1 MKMKLKEAFHSLPE
15 VKEWSQKEAGR
26 HLITGLTGSAKTLFL
41 AELFLEN
48 AGPKLI
54 VCDDLYRAQQLAD
67 DLENLLDPADVLLFP
82 VEEMLASEMATSS
95 PEFKAQRVLA
105 LEALA
110 KQEKK
115 LIVTSMSGL
124 RRFLPP
130 VELWQKSQLKLVVG
144 QDYELA
150 DLVQLLG
157 QMGYTRQKQVER
169 PGDFALRGS
178 ILDIF
183 PLDMSDPLRADFFDT
198 QLDSLRTFDV
208 ADQRSLKNIEQVQI
222 LPATDLILIR
232 NVWKKQRQL

>member
-1 MKMKLKEAFHSLPE
+1 
-15 VKEWSQKEAGR
+15 
-26 HLITGLTGSAKTLFL
+26 
-41 AELFLEN
+41 
-48 AGPKLI
+48 
-54 VCDDLYRAQQLAD
+54 
-67 DLENLLDPADVLLFP
+67 
-82 VEEMLASEMATSS
+82 
-95 PEFKAQRVLA
+95 
-105 LEALA
+105 
-110 KQEKK
+110 
-115 LIVTSMSGL
+115 MSGL

-208 ADQRSLKNIEQVQI
+208 ADQRSLKNI
-222 LPATDLILIR
+222 
-232 NVWKKQRQL
+232 